1 MRKSRYTDEEIIAAA
16 KLCSTRFEFIRQYKN
31 LYEAARYRGLLQKI
45 FEWLPASDQNYT
57 PKKIIE
63 TAKQF
68 GTRTAWQKAYQGQ
81 YRAAVRLGIMPQIHA
96 MIPAAPHGEKAYT
109 EAELAAEAKKF
120 ETRADW
126 QAAGEKIR
134 AQGGVSPYM
143 CALGCGPEFFKKHC
157 AHMEQRHRWT
167 DDELIASAAKYTHK
181 GDWKRSSDAKDRAAY
196 QAAQARPDIFAKV
209 TAHMVP
215 KANPYSGSYVVYV
228 FEFQDHCAY
237 IGLTFREE
245 VRKAEN
251 LCRGPV
257 FQHMKICADYRYKCL
272 AEGIASPFD
281 VGNIERDWQGKYA
294 ADGWTPLWTAKAGGL
309 GTVRIKEWTKEIVL
323 QEAKKYAT
331 RKAWAVGSRQTYN
344 IAKAEGW
351 FDEAA
356 AHMPK
361 RVLGIG
367 VGRKVSRATRRKQR
381 LAKLGTT
388 LDRSHRAAISAS
400 IKQWWAT
407 DQKRT

>member
-1 MRKSRYTDEEIIAAA
+1 MVYTYCMNLKYTEQDLLNSAA
-16 KLCSTRFEFIRQYKN
+16 QYKLLADWRKAEKN
-31 LYEAARYRGLLQKI
+31 KYEQ
-45 FEWLPASDQNYT
+45 
-57 PKKIIE
+57 
-63 TAKQF
+63 
-68 GTRTAWQKAYQGQ
+68 
-81 YRAAVRLGIMPQIHA
+81 AVRRGIISKIKKFLIVQTTGA
-96 MIPAAPHGEKAYT
+96 KSAYS
-109 EAELAAEAKKF
+109 EAELAADAAKYG
-120 ETRADW
+120 TREEWA
-126 QAAGEKIR
+126 AAGQQAMKDDR
-134 AQGGVSPYM
+134 VSPFH
-143 CALGCGPEFFKKHC
+143 CALRYGPEFFKKHC
-157 AHMEQRHRWT
+157 AHMEQRHHWT

-181 GDWKRSSDAKDRAAY
+181 GDWKRSSDAKDCAAY
-196 QAAQARPDIFAKV
+196 QAAQARPDVFKRA

-228 FEFQDHCAY
+228 FEFQDRYAY

-257 FQHMKICADYRYKCL
+257 FEHIKICSGYQYKRL

-294 ADGWTPLWTAKAGGL
+294 ADDWTPLWTAKAGGL

-351 FDEAA
+351 FAEAA
-356 AHMPK
+356 THMPL
-361 RVLGIG
+361 RDTRHLI
-367 VGRKVSRATRRKQR
+367 GRKASKATRRKQR
-381 LAKLGTT
+381 AAKLGKKLT
-388 LDRSHRAAISAS
+388 RAHCKAISTAVARH
-400 IKQWWAT
+400 WALKG
-407 DQKRT
+407 DV